1 MNNLFRQHFI
11 RKSMQYSLRHPPFHQ
26 MDTQNEKEML
36 LRSCLP
42 NEKKDMYE
50 NGKKERRS
58 ERKAEKNPIK
68 F

>member
-1 MNNLFRQHFI
+1 
-11 RKSMQYSLRHPPFHQ
+11 MQYSLHHPPFHQ
-26 MDTQNEKEML
+26 MDTQTEKEML

-42 NEKKDMYE
+42 NEKRDSYE
-50 NGKKERRS
+50 NGEKERQS

>member
-1 MNNLFRQHFI
+1 
-11 RKSMQYSLRHPPFHQ
+11 MQYSLRHPPFHQ

-50 NGKKERRS
+50 NGKKGATEWEESR
-58 ERKAEKNPIK
+58 EKSNKILIK
-68 F
+68 